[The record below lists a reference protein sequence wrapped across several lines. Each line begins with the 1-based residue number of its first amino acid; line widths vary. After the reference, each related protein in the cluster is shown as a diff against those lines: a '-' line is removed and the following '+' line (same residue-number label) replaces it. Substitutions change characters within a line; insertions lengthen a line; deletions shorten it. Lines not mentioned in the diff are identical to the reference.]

1 MGIFLTFVLFC
12 IFFCREMNE
21 PEGERQL
28 TTSTSSLTLAS
39 NTSSVNDIDYTL
51 ETSDSPAIDDTVME
65 DVNVESTPATNPTSY
80 LGNAALYVDNKEFF
94 IATQDQG
101 K

>member
-1 MGIFLTFVLFC
+1 
-12 IFFCREMNE
+12 MNE

-65 DVNVESTPATNPTSY
+65 DVNVESTPATNC
-80 LGNAALYVDNKEFF
+80 
-94 IATQDQG
+94 
-101 K
+101 

>member
-1 MGIFLTFVLFC
+1 
-12 IFFCREMNE
+12 MNE

-65 DVNVESTPATNPTSY
+65 DVNVEKRKSDSVDHSFY
-80 LGNAALYVDNKEFF
+80 GEKMIIKMKKSGALKIDRKH
-94 IATQDQG
+94 DG
-101 K
+101 